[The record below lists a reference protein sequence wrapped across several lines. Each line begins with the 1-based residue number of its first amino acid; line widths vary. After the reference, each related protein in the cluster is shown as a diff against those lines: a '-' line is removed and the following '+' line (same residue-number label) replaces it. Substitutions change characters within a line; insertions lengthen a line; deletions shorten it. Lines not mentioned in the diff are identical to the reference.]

1 MFLKS
6 IMRYGERV
14 YSSLGHA
21 TLLCLMAQM
30 SITDDVPG
38 RASSQDGKR
47 ERDSSRW
54 WRSVEKSLGNCQVLQ
69 AQMRTRK

>member
-6 IMRYGERV
+6 IMRYGERL

-47 ERDSSRW
+47 ERDSS
-54 WRSVEKSLGNCQVLQ
+54 G
-69 AQMRTRK
+69 